1 MGYRTIAE
9 SSGNGFLF
17 PYLYSVP
24 LLCSGLLW
32 SALVEVAV
40 EVAVEPRAVAEADG
54 LTPVIK

>member
-24 LLCSGLLW
+24 LLCSGL
-32 SALVEVAV
+32 VEVAV